1 VTASAPDSGAPAAA
15 LPPSRLR
22 RNLPLLLGLALA
34 GLCAWALLSR
44 ITERAAWL
52 IVEVPA
58 EVPKGRPLEVRIT
71 LPQPVP
77 AGTIKVDLHW
87 KDQRGEIRGF
97 LSAAPRQAT
106 KPEIAAHRFLL
117 PLPGLPSLAEVYAV
131 AYLSPDGRWEKR
143 TRAAVTEEI
152 AVVPPPASAA
162 AAPPGFRRVD
172 TFELS
177 FEPVPKRRDSP
188 AVRWLVAMAWLTAA
202 AIAWRRLRS
211 PLGFVLTAAA
221 LLAAAGELLAAD
233 TALAETLRG
242 YATAQNWYEGR
253 RELQRLFTAT
263 ALAFTVLLLG
273 FIWRRSLPSARA
285 WFFTALVAFAG
296 AEVVSVISLHGADRW
311 LNRPLAG
318 IPAIQLAKLAAA
330 TVAVLAAR
338 RLRRG

>member
-1 VTASAPDSGAPAAA
+1 MSAPVPAAA
-15 LPPSRLR
+15 PPASSRLR

-44 ITERAAWL
+44 ITERAGWL
-52 IVEVPA
+52 VVEVPA
-58 EVPKGRPLEVRIT
+58 EVPKGRPLEIRIT

-117 PLPGLPSLAEVYAV
+117 TLPALPSLAEVYAV

-152 AVVPPPASAA
+152 ADGPAPAASAA
-162 AAPPGFRRVD
+162 PAPAGFRRID
-172 TFELS
+172 AFELS
-177 FEPVPKRRDSP
+177 FEPVPKRRDSA
-188 AVRWLVAMAWLTAA
+188 AVRWLVAMAWLTAGA
-202 AIAWRRLRS
+202 VAGRRLRS
-211 PLGFVLTAAA
+211 PLGFVLAAAA

-233 TALAETLRG
+233 TALADALRG
-242 YATAQNWYEGR
+242 FATTQNWYEGR

-263 ALAFTVLLLG
+263 ALAFTVLPLG
-273 FIWRRSLPSARA
+273 FIWRRSLPPARA

-296 AEVVSVISLHGADRW
+296 AEVVSLISLHGADRW
-311 LNRPLAG
+311 LNRPVAG

-330 TVAVLAAR
+330 AVAVLAAR